1 MIYDNSEVRRQDRL
15 LDEKRAMELLK
26 NNEYGFLSM
35 ISEVNEP
42 YGIPVNYV
50 WDGRE
55 SIYIHCAP
63 EGKKLRAL
71 RKSPKVSFCLIGNVR
86 LMPGMFTTEYES
98 VIFEGTAHLDLP
110 DYEKMDALHLMI
122 DKLSA
127 DFKELGDKYA
137 HKSFHRVEI
146 IRINLMKF
154 SGKRKHVRATR
165 PNY

>member
-15 LDEKRAMELLK
+15 LDKKQALELLQ

-35 ISEVNEP
+35 ISEAGEP
-42 YGIPVNYV
+42 YGIPVNYA

-71 RKSPKVSFCLIGNVR
+71 RNNPKVSFCLVGNVR
-86 LMPGMFTTEYES
+86 LMPSMFTTEYES
-98 VIFEGTAHLDLP
+98 VIFKGAAQLDLS
-110 DYEKMDALHLMI
+110 DDEKMDALHLMI

-146 IRINLMKF
+146 IRIDLLTF
-154 SGKRKHVRATR
+154 SGKCKRIHATK

>member
-63 EGKKLRAL
+63 EGKKLLAL
-71 RKSPKVSFCLIGNVR
+71 KKNPKVSFCLVGNVR

-98 VIFEGTAHLDLP
+98 VIFEGTGRLNLSD
-110 DYEKMDALHLMI
+110 DEKMDALHLMI

-146 IRINLMKF
+146 IRIDLVKF
-154 SGKRKHVRATR
+154 SGKCKRVHATN